1 MAKHV
6 AESTDIVKRKEKKD
20 SSWVIW
26 FVAALAIAFCLR
38 MFVFELVRV
47 DGESMNN
54 TLVDGQHLF
63 VEKISKHSGLDRG
76 DIVIVKYPDSGNK
89 AYVKRIVATGG
100 DSVLVMDG
108 SLYINGEKQNESYIK
123 ESYMEYLGEGY
134 GGDGAQYTV
143 PEGYY
148 YVMGD
153 NRNNSRDSRMVGPIS
168 KDEIIGHAMFIIW
181 TVSDIGSIEKQ

>member
-108 SLYINGEKQNESYIK
+108 SLYIN
-123 ESYMEYLGEGY
+123 
-134 GGDGAQYTV
+134 
-143 PEGYY
+143 
-148 YVMGD
+148 
-153 NRNNSRDSRMVGPIS
+153 
-168 KDEIIGHAMFIIW
+168 
-181 TVSDIGSIEKQ
+181 

>member
-6 AESTDIVKRKEKKD
+6 AENTDIVKRKEKKD

-38 MFVFELVRV
+38 MF
-47 DGESMNN
+47 GESMNN

-143 PEGYY
+143 PERYY

-181 TVSDIGSIEKQ
+181 PISDIGSIEKQ

>member
-148 YVMGD
+148 Y
-153 NRNNSRDSRMVGPIS
+153 MVGPIS

-181 TVSDIGSIEKQ
+181 PVSDIGSIEKQ

>member
-6 AESTDIVKRKEKKD
+6 AEDSVVVKRKEKKD
-20 SSWVIW
+20 NSWVIW
-26 FVAALAIAFCLR
+26 FVVALAIAFCLR

-54 TLVDGQHLF
+54 TLLDGQHLF
-63 VEKISKHSGLDRG
+63 VEKISKYSGLDRG
-76 DIVIVKYPDSGNK
+76 DIVIVRYPNSGNK
-89 AYVKRIVATGG
+89 AYVKRIVALGG
-100 DSVLVMDG
+100 DSVKVMDG
-108 SLYINGEKQNESYIK
+108 GLYINGQKQNEPYIK
-123 ESYMEYLGEGY
+123 ESYMEYYGEGY
-134 GGDGAQYTV
+134 GGDGVEYTV

-153 NRNNSRDSRMVGPIS
+153 NRNNSSDSRKVGPIS

-181 TVSDIGSIEKQ
+181 PISDIGSIEKQ